1 MEDEL
6 LTTTFPS
13 REELQRALN
22 TLEAL
27 GWGYLPIDPT
37 LPLRRVAVSALV
49 MSRETRARLTEQAPG
64 VIFSGWVE
72 HRRAKATMP
81 VGPAPEA
88 PGACFQEAAI
98 IVLQPCVADD
108 TKIRLTAHV
117 RGDLAPVLPY
127 LNAVMQTA
135 SYTPTTETL
144 AYMDRYR
151 MIVLYPRR
159 ITIAKA
165 DEIVDAWLILERIR
179 LLVEDTWRR
188 RGEIEPCYET
198 HKRPPALEIYRRLR
212 GTNCGLRGEM
222 TCMAFA
228 LRLWAGEVRVRQ
240 CTPVFLS
247 EHETRRSAL
256 LEICSGLGIRDEEV

>member
-1 MEDEL
+1 MEGEL

-13 REELQRALN
+13 REELERALS

-27 GWGYLPIDPT
+27 GCSYLRIDPT
-37 LPLRRVAVSALV
+37 PPLSRVALSALV
-49 MSRETRARLTEQAPG
+49 MSRETRARLAEQAPG
-64 VIFSGWVE
+64 IILSGWVE
-72 HRRAKATMP
+72 HRTANAKMP
-81 VGPAPEA
+81 EGPAPEA
-88 PGACFQEAAI
+88 PGACFQGAAI
-98 IVLQPCVADD
+98 MVLQPCVADD

-117 RGDLAPVLPY
+117 RGDLGPVLPY
-127 LNAVMQTA
+127 LNTVMQTA

-165 DEIVDAWLILERIR
+165 DEIVDAWLILERICI
-179 LLVEDTWRR
+179 LVEDTWNR

-198 HKRPPALEIYRRLR
+198 RKRPPALEIYRRLP
-212 GTNCGLRGEM
+212 GTNCGRCGEM

-256 LEICSGLGIRDEEV
+256 LEICSGLGIRGEVT